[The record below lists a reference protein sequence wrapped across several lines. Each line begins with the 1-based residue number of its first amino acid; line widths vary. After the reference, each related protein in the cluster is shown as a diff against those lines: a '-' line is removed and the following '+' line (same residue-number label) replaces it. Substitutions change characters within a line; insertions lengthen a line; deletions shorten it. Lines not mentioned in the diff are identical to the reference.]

1 MATEAQM
8 RANAANA
15 QHSTGPRTE
24 EGKEASA
31 QNALRHGMRAAS
43 ILLPEEDPAL
53 LAELHAEL
61 LRDLRPVGSMQNLL
75 FDRMVAAAWRLR
87 RAHLIER
94 GILER
99 TAERYDPGDHAKTFT
114 QQLRRKFQTACQ
126 SADALGKLSRYESTI
141 ERSLHRTMA
150 ELRRVQDATDT
161 REAAPAGTIAP
172 NEPNFAASDNAAG
185 SSGADRGV
193 FRRVSRCRS

>member
-1 MATEAQM
+1 MATEAQI
-8 RANAANA
+8 RANTANA
-15 QHSTGPRTE
+15 QRATGPRNE

-31 QNALRHGMRAAS
+31 QNALQHGMRAAS

-75 FDRMVAAAWRLR
+75 FDRIVVAAWRLR
-87 RAHLIER
+87 RAHLVER

-99 TAERYDPGDHAKTFT
+99 TTELRDPGDYAKTFT
-114 QQLRRKFQTACQ
+114 QQLRRKFQMACE
-126 SADALGKLSRYESTI
+126 SADALGKLSRYESAI

-150 ELRRVQDATDT
+150 ELRRVQDAGDT
-161 REAAPAGTIAP
+161 REAVPAEKIAP
-172 NEPNFAASDNAAG
+172 NEPNFAASDDAPG
-185 SSGADRGV
+185 SSGAD
-193 FRRVSRCRS
+193 